1 MADEDAE
8 RSLSPDRVTYVSPHR
23 YRVAWRTKKSP
34 GAAVS
39 VDGVIDNELE
49 KRFELPFEGLLAVSY
64 YHVDGD
70 RITLLHTEVPPQ
82 LSGRGVGS
90 RLAHGTFEMIRQTGR
105 RVIAKCP
112 FMAAYAARHPE
123 YLAMLDG

>member
-1 MADEDAE
+1 MA
-8 RSLSPDRVTYVSPHR
+8 
-23 YRVAWRTKKSP
+23 
-34 GAAVS
+34 
-39 VDGVIDNELE
+39 
-49 KRFELPFEGLLAVSY
+49 FSY
-64 YHVDGD
+64 YQVNGN

-90 RLAHGTFEMIRQTGR
+90 RLAHGVFEIIRQTGR

-112 FMAAYAARHPE
+112 FMAAYATRHPD